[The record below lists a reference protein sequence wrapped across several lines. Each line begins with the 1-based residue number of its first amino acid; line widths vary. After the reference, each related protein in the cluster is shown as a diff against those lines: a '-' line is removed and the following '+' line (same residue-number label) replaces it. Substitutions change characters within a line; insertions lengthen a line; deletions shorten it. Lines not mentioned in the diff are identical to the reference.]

1 MKLLLKIVLIAGL
14 FYTPFAYAESYMQVA
29 MISLDLKNATIEEAF
44 KAIEEQTE
52 FTFFYD
58 ENELDSG
65 KRIDL
70 KVDNAKITFVLD
82 RILDKNVLSYK
93 ITDRHIVLY
102 KPRPEREKKQ
112 SDAKTISQ
120 QEIVVK
126 GTVIDENNEPII
138 GASVVEKGTTNG
150 IMTDIDGRFS
160 LKVKAGAVLQVSFVG
175 YNMQEVAA
183 GNASDLRIVM
193 KENSTLLEEV
203 VVVAYGKQKKVSIT
217 GSIASIQTQ
226 ELKQSPSANLSAS
239 LAGRLP
245 GLTSMQISGRPGADN
260 VNLHLRGKGTTNGS
274 DPLIMIDGVPR
285 SNISTLD
292 PNEIASISIL
302 KDASATAVFGVR
314 GANGVILITTRRG
327 EVGKA
332 ELNVS
337 LDYSGQ
343 SFTVI
348 PRHLHSYT
356 YAELQNEAAA
366 NSGRSLPFTPYMINK
381 YKDGSDPVFYPDRD
395 LFKEYYNEL
404 SPQTRINANMNGGI
418 EKLKY
423 FINIGYIG
431 QGSNLK
437 TQKNTDLGYDP
448 AFKMNRYNFRGNLD
462 FEAAKNLKVSLN
474 LASYLQKANSP
485 NANTLFYDD
494 VDYLVSDVLTHMM
507 GANPTEPGPLTA
519 EGYTTPDGTP
529 VLPGMV
535 VGQGPEQGRSIFGE
549 LNRMGYRS
557 ESNAVLNS
565 SLVVDWGLDFVTKG
579 LSAKAMVSY
588 DSDARTITD
597 GAVIPRIYYYQA
609 GREEG
614 ESSYYTDITGESAQD
629 QIKLYKGMKASYY
642 TNMQFSLNY
651 ARAFDKHDITGMVLM
666 QRDNWDVVDANLPYN
681 ILGMSGRFTYGY
693 DSRYFAEVNLGYN
706 GSEQFAPKNRFGFF
720 PAFSAG
726 WVVSNEK
733 FLKDNPVLT
742 NLKLRASY
750 GEVGNDKL
758 GEARFLYLSS
768 NTETGETDQIKL
780 VTPSL
785 GRQKVIVQGLVGNDA
800 LQWEVAKKQNY
811 GVDLQFLGV
820 LSLGCDIFFEK
831 RSDILIN
838 RGTVPEL
845 QGVKLGNLPKVN
857 MGIVENRGFELEA
870 SYMKVF
876 NKDFSVNLRGNYA
889 FNRNEAIF
897 MDEAT
902 LSEDYYY
909 RTRTTGFRLEQP
921 FGYEIDRSN
930 GSGYIS
936 TQEELDNLPEYRVV
950 SGAPRL
956 GDFVYKD
963 LNEDGIVDEKDQ
975 VPIGYS
981 NVPEISYGFSASI
994 NWKQFDFSFL
1004 FSGIANV
1011 SMSYPG
1017 FRYNEEMAQ
1026 HGWTQERYN
1035 TGGQIDY
1042 PALAPGNQSSSY
1054 IGNSFFILNRS
1065 FLRLKT
1071 TEIGYTF
1078 PKEIFKSTG
1087 INKVRIYASGNNLL
1101 TFTKMKTKYLDPEQ
1115 ESGGAFPLT
1124 KMVNIGINV
1133 TF

>member
-1 MKLLLKIVLIAGL
+1 MKLLLKIVLITGL
-14 FYTPFAYAESYMQVA
+14 FYTPFVHAESYMQSA

-82 RILDKNVLSYK
+82 RLLDKSVLSYK

-102 KPRPEREKKQ
+102 KPRPEKKQ
-112 SDAKTISQ
+112 NDVKTTSQ

-138 GASVVEKGTTNG
+138 GASVIEKGTTNG

-160 LKVKAGAVLQVSFVG
+160 LKVKPGAILQISFIG

-183 GNASDLRIVM
+183 GSASDLRIIM
-193 KENSTLLEEV
+193 RENSTLLEEV

-217 GSIASIQTQ
+217 GSIASVQTQ

-245 GLTSMQISGRPGADN
+245 GLTSMQTSGQPGADK

-327 EVGKA
+327 EVGKT

-348 PRHLHSYT
+348 PRQLHSYT

-366 NSGRSLPFTPYMINK
+366 NSGRALPFTPYMINK
-381 YKDGSDPVFYPDRD
+381 YRDGSDPVFYPDRN

-404 SPQTRINANMNGGI
+404 APQTRVNANMNGGI

-423 FINIGYIG
+423 FINVGYIG

-437 TQKNTDLGYDP
+437 THKNVDLGYDP

-474 LASYLQKANSP
+474 LASYLQKSNSP
-485 NANTLFYDD
+485 NANTLFNDD
-494 VDYLVSDVLTHMM
+494 VGYLISDVLAHMM
-507 GANPTEPGPLTA
+507 GANPTEPGPLTVG
-519 EGYTTPDGTP
+519 GYTTPDGTP
-529 VLPGMV
+529 VPAGMV
-535 VGQGPEQGRSIFGE
+535 VGQGPEQGRSIYGE

-557 ESNAVLNS
+557 ESTAVLNS

-579 LSAKAMVSY
+579 LSAKAMVSF
-588 DSDARTITD
+588 DSNAKTISD
-597 GAVIPRIYYYQA
+597 GAVIPRVYYFQV

-614 ESSYYTDITGESAQD
+614 EPSYYTDISGESAQD
-629 QIKLYKGMKASYY
+629 QINLHKKMEASYY

-651 ARAFDKHDITGMVLM
+651 ARTFDKHDVTGMVLM
-666 QRDNWDVVDANLPYN
+666 QRDNWDVADKADLPYN
-681 ILGMSGRFTYGY
+681 IIGLSGRFTYGY
-693 DSRYFAEVNLGYN
+693 DSRYFGEVNLGYN

-726 WVVSNEK
+726 WVVSNEE
-733 FLKDNPVLT
+733 FLKDNTVLT

-758 GEARFLYLSS
+758 GESRFLYLSS
-768 NTETGETDQIKL
+768 NTETTKDV

-785 GRQKVIVQGLVGNDA
+785 GRGKMIVQQLVGND
-800 LQWEVAKKQNY
+800 LLRWEVAKKQNY
-811 GVDLQFLGV
+811 GVDIQFLSV
-820 LSLGCDIFFEK
+820 FSLGCDLFFEN

-838 RGTVPEL
+838 RGTVPDL
-845 QGVKLGNLPKVN
+845 QGIPQDFLPKVN

-870 SYMKVF
+870 SYMKIF
-876 NKDFSVNLRGNYA
+876 SKDFSVNLRGNYA
-889 FNRNEAIF
+889 FNRNKAIF

-902 LSEDYYY
+902 FAEDYYY
-909 RTRTTGFRLEQP
+909 RTRKTGFSLDQP
-921 FGYEIDRSN
+921 FGYVIDRSN

-936 TQEELDNLPEYRVV
+936 TQEELDNLPEYRIV
-950 SGAPRL
+950 SGPPRL

-963 LNEDGIVDEKDQ
+963 LNEDNVVDEKDM

-981 NVPEISYGFSASI
+981 NVPEISYGFSAAI
-994 NWKQFDFSFL
+994 NWKQLDFSFL

-1011 SMSYPG
+1011 SMAYPG
-1017 FRYNEEMAQ
+1017 FRYNEDIVRHA
-1026 HGWTQERYN
+1026 WTQERYN
-1035 TGGQIDY
+1035 TGETIDY

-1054 IGNSFFILNRS
+1054 WNNSFFILNRS

-1071 TEIGYTF
+1071 MEIGYTF
-1078 PKEIFKSTG
+1078 PKEFFKSTG
-1087 INKVRIYASGNNLL
+1087 INKIRVYASGNNLL
-1101 TFTKMKTKYLDPEQ
+1101 TFTGMKTKYLDPEQ
-1115 ESGGAFPLT
+1115 EDASGAFPLT
-1124 KMVNIGINV
+1124 RMVNVGINV